1 MLGYKL
7 CYSILSRN
15 LIQDIE
21 TFSSSTILQSK
32 NNVLFILSFYC
43 LIKSG
48 LVDTDGK
55 WTADG

>member
-1 MLGYKL
+1 MPYYT
-7 CYSILSRN
+7 CHDTNYA
-15 LIQDIE
+15 IQFCK
-21 TFSSSTILQSK
+21 TFSSSTILQPK
-32 NNVLFILSFYC
+32 NNVLFILLFYC